1 MCRGKLWGKQIFRGK
16 LYLFIIFGIRK
27 KLFETSRQNS
37 RKNCVHLFRGVSWN
51 VIVDLFWRIFVSV
64 SYFGTCPTKFQ
75 NPEKNFQTAFP
86 KVYSTFPEERFQDK
100 RRFFQRNCEV
110 SSILD
115 SETKL
120 FEKFVSTLRQSGH
133 NRILPVELNVLIES
147 SIFLK
152 SLSFIEYCSLSLSEK
167 SWKVS

>member
-27 KLFETSRQNS
+27 KIIRKFVTKFQ
-37 RKNCVHLFRGVSWN
+37 KNCVHLFRRVGWN
-51 VIVDLFWRIFVSV
+51 VIVDFFGRNYVCV
-64 SYFGTCPTKFQ
+64 HYFGTCPTKFQ
-75 NPEKNFQTAFP
+75 KPEKSFQTAFP

-100 RRFFQRNCEV
+100 RRFFQTNCDF

-120 FEKFVSTLRQSGH
+120 FQKFVSNLRQSGH
-133 NRILPVELNVLIES
+133 NRNLPVELNALTES
-147 SIFLK
+147 SIFWIFY
-152 SLSFIEYCSLSLSEK
+152 LSNT
-167 SWKVS
+167 VPGV